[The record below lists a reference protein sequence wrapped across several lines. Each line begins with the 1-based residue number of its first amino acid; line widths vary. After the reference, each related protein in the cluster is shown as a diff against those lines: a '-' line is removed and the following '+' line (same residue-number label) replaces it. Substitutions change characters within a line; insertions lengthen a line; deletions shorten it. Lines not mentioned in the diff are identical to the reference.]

1 MKKNKIIGIISLII
15 PSIFAILYALNI
27 IFWNQNNI
35 FLYLLYGSLIISS
48 ILISI
53 GVFTSKKNYFVAY
66 INLLPAIFTIF
77 FSIWQIILSN
87 NHDLYHKY
95 SDLLGGG
102 VISFFLQ
109 ILLVLSSG
117 IYLIV
122 TKGETL
128 KNNININKIIRLFGL
143 IGLIIYTIPFI
154 LLIPSYFLN
163 GLLIWIIAW
172 FILQG
177 LLIGYL
183 IFLILYNKLSNLY
196 IAIRITL
203 LLYIISLILMIVCEL
218 NNFIN
223 PLLSI
228 IYCVFGL
235 ITIISIAIDLFL
247 LLNTKE

>member
-15 PSIFAILYALNI
+15 PSLFAILYALNI

-35 FLYLLYGSLIISS
+35 FLYLLYCSLIISS
-48 ILISI
+48 ILISL

-66 INLLPAIFTIF
+66 INLIPALFTTF

-95 SDLLGGG
+95 SDLLSGG
-102 VISFFLQ
+102 VISLFLQ
-109 ILLVLSSG
+109 ILLIISSS

-122 TKGETL
+122 VKEKPL
-128 KNNININKIIRLFGL
+128 ENKIPINNKIRLFGV
-143 IGLIIYTIPFI
+143 IGLTIYIIPII
-154 LLIPSYFLN
+154 LLIPSYFIN
-163 GLLIWIIAW
+163 ALLIWIIVW
-172 FILQG
+172 FIIQG

-183 IFLILYNKLSNLY
+183 IFLIIYNKLSNLY

-223 PLLSI
+223 PLVSI
-228 IYCVFGL
+228 IYCIFGL
-235 ITIISIAIDLFL
+235 IKIISIAVDLSL
-247 LLNTKE
+247 LLNIKE